1 MITIVANVFATY
13 ITEFVA
19 AIEHDAFA
27 DDVVIIDDVVVVAA
41 ETVFAAFIAF
51 TDGSC
56 NSKPKKEFSRYLRRS
71 DFQKYDGSRDGGW
84 SMMLFSFSSCN
95 DQLCEN
101 QIFACL

>member
-41 ETVFAAFIAF
+41 ETVFAAFIAVMAPVIQNPKR
-51 TDGSC
+51 
-56 NSKPKKEFSRYLRRS
+56 NSVV
-71 DFQKYDGSRDGGW
+71 
-84 SMMLFSFSSCN
+84 
-95 DQLCEN
+95 
-101 QIFACL
+101 I